1 MHLARA
7 LQEHGKTRKAS
18 VMISAY
24 ALVALLLSAPGS
36 AAAQDVQDL
45 AALDRRIAEFTGAPI
60 GEDGG
65 AMQPLDRRLKLRPCH
80 APVDIAWRS
89 EQRDTV
95 TLQCPDAGG
104 WRLYMPVHARPAAQA
119 AAARQDA
126 VQRGDAVSI
135 SVAGQG
141 FSISRPGE
149 ALESGAV
156 GDWIKVRPAMAGNR
170 RADIMRARITGP
182 GVVTLTTG

>member
-1 MHLARA
+1 M
-7 LQEHGKTRKAS
+7 
-18 VMISAY
+18 
-24 ALVALLLSAPGS
+24 
-36 AAAQDVQDL
+36 
-45 AALDRRIAEFTGAPI
+45 
-60 GEDGG
+60 
-65 AMQPLDRRLKLRPCH
+65 
-80 APVDIAWRS
+80 
-89 EQRDTV
+89 
-95 TLQCPDAGG
+95 
-104 WRLYMPVHARPAAQA
+104 
-119 AAARQDA
+119 
-126 VQRGDAVSI
+126 QRGDAVSI

>member
-1 MHLARA
+1 
-7 LQEHGKTRKAS
+7 
-18 VMISAY
+18 MISAY
-24 ALVALLLSAPGS
+24 ALISLLLSAPGS

-60 GEDGG
+60 GEEGG

-80 APVDIAWRS
+80 VPVDIAWRS

-95 TLQCPDAGG
+95 MWQCPDAGG

-156 GDWIKVRPAMAGNR
+156 GDWIKVRPAMTGNR
-170 RADIMRARITGP
+170 RADIMRARVTGP